1 MSCPVTNSL
10 SADRIGARPALKP
23 RVVRVMRVWLWLFV
37 ACGAPAFAQDGPAVE
52 RDAQG
57 RVRVKLVRG
66 GKVTVDNRTTGRIVV
81 NGWDKD
87 YIEAVAT
94 SRRGTEYVDA
104 ASGMFSTGQSVSLK
118 ADYLPEERTP
128 LIQQPETSGSPA
140 TQAGGGAASAP
151 DSAGAKERRKDA
163 GNLRG
168 IFDRLLKMQ
177 GEAKTSEVHLEVHLP
192 RYAELEVINV
202 NRSEVEVTDIETPV
216 AVNGNRS
223 LIRLRRVGAVEAR
236 NGSGDVEVEG
246 ASGLVDV
253 TTESGHVS
261 IRDARGDVRAL
272 SLSGDVTIRCARGRV
287 NVNNARGSIN
297 IYGAGGDADA
307 TTVNGDIT
315 FNGALMADGRYH
327 LRSMSGAVGMTLYGN
342 PPGFTALLSS
352 YRGQIED
359 GFSLKRLTKT
369 SGDSRD
375 DKTAAPNP
383 GGARL
388 LGRHGNGQA
397 QITLD
402 SFDGTV
408 KLTRAAPGA
417 TPECKS

>member
-1 MSCPVTNSL
+1 MH
-10 SADRIGARPALKP
+10 I
-23 RVVRVMRVWLWLFV
+23 WFWLFV
-37 ACGAPAFAQDGPAVE
+37 ACGASAFAQDGPAIE

-57 RVRVKLVRG
+57 RVRVKLERG

-81 NGWDKD
+81 HGWDKD

-94 SRRGTEYVDA
+94 SRRGTEYVA
-104 ASGMFSTGQSVSLK
+104 AVSEMTATGQSVFLK
-118 ADYLPEERTP
+118 ADFLPEERTP
-128 LIQQPETSGSPA
+128 LIQQPEPLASPTPPA
-140 TQAGGGAASAP
+140 SQGGGGAASAP
-151 DSAGAKERRKDA
+151 ESSGATERRKRA
-163 GNLRG
+163 GNFRFP
-168 IFDRLLKMQ
+168 FDTLLKMQ
-177 GEAKTSEVHLEVHLP
+177 VDARASEAHLEVHLP
-192 RYAELEVINV
+192 RHAELEVINV

-216 AVNGNRS
+216 VVNGNRS
-223 LIRLRRVGAVEAR
+223 FIRLRRVGAVEAR

-297 IYGAGGDADA
+297 ISGAGGDADA

-315 FNGALMADGRYH
+315 FNGSLKADGRYH
-327 LRSMSGAVGMTLYGN
+327 LKSMSGAVGMTLYGN

-359 GFSLKRLTKT
+359 GFSLKRLAKA

-375 DKTAAPNP
+375 DKSGAPNP
-383 GGARL
+383 NGARL

-408 KLTRAAPGA
+408 KLNRVASGA
-417 TPECKS
+417 TPECKL